1 MAEEI
6 AQEEDQAALKKE
18 KIMDFYSTSTWYA
31 DIVYFLLFLQC
42 PEHFDRKAAR
52 SLKLKA
58 TKYCLVEEQLFWKDL
73 GDIFLR
79 CLDQSEIGGVI
90 SDS

>member
-1 MAEEI
+1 M
-6 AQEEDQAALKKE
+6 
-18 KIMDFYSTSTWYA
+18 
-31 DIVYFLLFLQC
+31 LFLQC

-52 SLKLKA
+52 SLKLKD

-79 CLDQSEIGGVI
+79 CLDQSEIGGVF
-90 SDS
+90 SKSHEGACGGHKYWKTTTY

>member
-1 MAEEI
+1 
-6 AQEEDQAALKKE
+6 
-18 KIMDFYSTSTWYA
+18 MDYYSSSTWYA

-42 PEHFDRKAAR
+42 PEHLDRKASR

-58 TKYCLVEEQLFWKDL
+58 TKYYLVEDQLFWKDPGGIL
-73 GDIFLR
+73 LR

-90 SDS
+90 SEPYEGAYGGHKY